1 LILVGPAWC
10 SHLCYIGAW
19 DNWLATAKKRVG
31 IPPGWTRLARG
42 LICLAVLIVAWL
54 LGRSGQPPVLAVA
67 LAAAFGI
74 GGVAVMLVWS
84 RRSGIMTHCTTYCP
98 MGLLA
103 NIFGKINPWRI
114 RIGSG
119 CCKCGICT
127 RVCRYGAL
135 AAEDIEAGRAGLSCS
150 LCGDCLAGCP
160 HGQLYYRFPGLGH
173 ETARSAFIVVVV
185 ALHAIFLGVARL

>member
-1 LILVGPAWC
+1 
-10 SHLCYIGAW
+10 
-19 DNWLATAKKRVG
+19 
-31 IPPGWTRLARG
+31 
-42 LICLAVLIVAWL
+42 
-54 LGRSGQPPVLAVA
+54 
-67 LAAAFGI
+67 
-74 GGVAVMLVWS
+74 
-84 RRSGIMTHCTTYCP
+84 

-119 CCKCGICT
+119 CCQCGICT

-135 AAEDIEAGRAGLSCS
+135 AAEDIMTGRAGLSCS

-160 HGQLYYRFPGLGH
+160 HGQLYYRFPGLSH
-173 ETARSAFIVVVV
+173 EAARSAFIVVVV